1 MFKKFFSKSL
11 TLVTLLFVSLF
22 SVVSGHD
29 LNSPLPFD
37 TTVTTG
43 TLSNG
48 LKYYIKPNPKP
59 EKKVELRL
67 AINAGSIL
75 EDDDQQGLAHFME
88 HMNFNG
94 TQHYPKN

>member
-1 MFKKFFSKSL
+1 MFQKYFSKALSL
-11 TLVTLLFVSLF
+11 VSLLFVSLI
-22 SVVSGHD
+22 SVVSGQD

-59 EKKVELRL
+59 EKKDFPLQ
-67 AINAGSIL
+67 S
-75 EDDDQQGLAHFME
+75 
-88 HMNFNG
+88 
-94 TQHYPKN
+94 T

>member
-1 MFKKFFSKSL
+1 MSQKFFSKSL
-11 TLVTLLFVSLF
+11 SLVALFFVSLI
-22 SVVSGHD
+22 SAVSGQD

-59 EKKVELRL
+59 EKKVSK
-67 AINAGSIL
+67 AAKKATKGKIQSITFVI
-75 EDDDQQGLAHFME
+75 QQ
-88 HMNFNG
+88 
-94 TQHYPKN
+94 QK